1 MISHSKATMDACVYV
16 QIHTVSYSTNMKQQ
30 GTTISQLYK
39 TSISNTLIWTL
50 LYVIRGISTNF
61 HSVRKTNEKIGLI
74 FLLSL
79 ICEYFSPGSV
89 SLIGTYIRSSEPRYF
104 EFCTSFFPSCE
115 SQGANTR
122 KRGRLSHMLRLI
134 YLKVFFRAQ
143 TLDAWILLVCVWRI
157 RILEF
162 VVGFFVFFFFYFFSA
177 E

>member
-1 MISHSKATMDACVYV
+1 M
-16 QIHTVSYSTNMKQQ
+16 QIHTVSFRQICNKEPQLVSYIKPAFIIHINMYSPLCDNVM
-30 GTTISQLYK
+30 
-39 TSISNTLIWTL
+39 L
-50 LYVIRGISTNF
+50 LYQFSFCQETIRENKWKNWTHLPFVSDL
-61 HSVRKTNEKIGLI
+61 SI
-74 FLLSL
+74 F
-79 ICEYFSPGSV
+79 FSW
-89 SLIGTYIRSSEPRYF
+89 
-104 EFCTSFFPSCE
+104 FCQLDWNIYQEQWTTLFWILYLFFSPSCE

-162 VVGFFVFFFFYFFSA
+162 FVGFCFFFFSLRVLLFFSA

>member
-1 MISHSKATMDACVYV
+1 M
-16 QIHTVSYSTNMKQQ
+16 
-30 GTTISQLYK
+30 
-39 TSISNTLIWTL
+39 
-50 LYVIRGISTNF
+50 IRGISTNF

-162 VVGFFVFFFFYFFSA
+162 VVGFFCVFLLLFFFSGIRKMSGLWLHKFSGTSCLEMSSVA
-177 E
+177 FLSVSAPSLLHCAH